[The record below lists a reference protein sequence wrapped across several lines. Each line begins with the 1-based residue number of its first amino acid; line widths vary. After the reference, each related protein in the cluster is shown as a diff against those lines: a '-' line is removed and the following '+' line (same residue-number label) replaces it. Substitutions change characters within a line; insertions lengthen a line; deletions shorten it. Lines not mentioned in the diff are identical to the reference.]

1 MALKIVVRII
11 YAMSATMVYTDQ
23 SDTGKHHQKM
33 KKKCKCQT
41 SSQIKLSMPKQML
54 LH

>member
-11 YAMSATMVYTDQ
+11 YAMSVTMVYTDQ

-33 KKKCKCQT
+33 KKNANVK
-41 SSQIKLSMPKQML
+41 PAAR
-54 LH
+54 